1 MLLQSIGET
10 YNPTTTDILL
20 MVSAGILF
28 FAVLIW
34 RRYTPEK
41 LRSKLV
47 FNRVKK
53 AWLLMSSE
61 EEKVA
66 YTRLMV
72 EAAKSDGK
80 VTGEES
86 DALFEEMDKSM
97 KQLASKMS

>member
-10 YNPTTTDILL
+10 YNPTANDILL

-34 RRYTPEK
+34 RRYTPDK

-47 FNRVKK
+47 FNKVKK

-61 EEKVA
+61 EEQGGLYA
-66 YTRLMV
+66 F
-72 EAAKSDGK
+72 DG
-80 VTGEES
+80 GG
-86 DALFEEMDKSM
+86 
-97 KQLASKMS
+97 SKIRWQGDGRGVGRFV